1 MGGWHQI
8 PDRAFWN
15 HRHHQ
20 GDIRIMKRF
29 AALGGALIL
38 AMTATPP
45 ALAAEGAGTVAAA
58 GAGMGVAAK
67 VAMLKPN
74 KFLWEDSDQTQ
85 PVSIVISIPDQRADV
100 YRGDTMVAAS
110 AVSTGKDGKD
120 TPLGTFTILQK
131 EEVHHSNL
139 YNSAPMPYMQRLTW
153 DGVAIH
159 AGHNPGFPA
168 SHGCVRVPRAFAQK
182 LFTVTTLGTPVL
194 VTDASA
200 SEGFVAPTP
209 YDPAEMEAET
219 HDANAAQLNAMLSDR

>member
-1 MGGWHQI
+1 
-8 PDRAFWN
+8 
-15 HRHHQ
+15 
-20 GDIRIMKRF
+20 MKRF

-85 PVSIVISIPDQRADV
+85 PVSIVISIPDQRAYV

-139 YNSAPMPYMQRLTW
+139 YNSAPMPYMQRLTS

-159 AGHNPGFPA
+159 GADVKWGYA
-168 SHGCVRVPRAFAQK
+168 THGCIGVPKEFAQK
-182 LFTVTTLGTPVL
+182 LFGVTKVGDMVIITNGK
-194 VTDASA
+194 
-200 SEGFVAPTP
+200 
-209 YDPAEMEAET
+209 
-219 HDANAAQLNAMLSDR
+219 MLDTSKAVVSG